1 MPRMMAAAATPTPN
15 TAPQAGL
22 RFSRFRFMQA
32 VIRST
37 SGISALHS
45 RITSGVQACCISGVP
60 RYCAFALENG
70 RQHRNQNS
78 GSKDRRATRERNAGL
93 LDELWQ

>member
-1 MPRMMAAAATPTPN
+1 
-15 TAPQAGL
+15 
-22 RFSRFRFMQA
+22 MQA

-60 RYCAFALENG
+60 RYCAFALENAE
-70 RQHRNQNS
+70 HRNQNS
-78 GSKDRRATRERNAGL
+78 GSKDRRAARERNAGL